1 MQRINTQL
9 TLTLKARAFIATL
22 IFVFVT
28 FGFQGMVNAET
39 PATNGTKSYC
49 LSKLPQKAKSAC
61 QDDALITKMRN
72 AASYHCKKVS
82 AKNNKKETCITNQT
96 KKYINDA
103 NKSIDSAQEF
113 KNKANDVL
121 KKDTQKTG
129 GSVSSASADANDS
142 LTENETGL
150 FGGITAQNECGGGE
164 NAIKTSID
172 FGCKGE
178 GNAMLD
184 LAFAIIRFLSNG
196 AGLVII
202 GSLIWAGIQFT
213 GSRGDPQSSAMA
225 INRIQSTVFALLI
238 FIFAYAI
245 INYLVPGVFLR

>member
-1 MQRINTQL
+1 MQCAYLQT
-9 TLTLKARAFIATL
+9 FITPKIWAVIAL
-22 IFVFVT
+22 LGLLVAIG
-28 FGFQGMVNAET
+28 GFQSVASAET

-49 LSKLPQKAKSAC
+49 LAKLPQKAKSAC
-61 QDDALITKMRN
+61 QDDNLITKMRN
-72 AASYHCKKVS
+72 AASYHCKKIS
-82 AKNNKKETCITNQT
+82 IKKNKKESCITNKT
-96 KKYINDA
+96 KGYINNA
-103 NKSIDSAQEF
+103 KKNIDSAQEF
-113 KNKANDVL
+113 KNKMNDVL
-121 KKDTQKTG
+121 KKDTQKTR
-129 GSVSSASADANDS
+129 GSVSSPSADANDS
-142 LTENETGL
+142 LSEGETSL
-150 FGGITAQNECGGGE
+150 FGGATAENVCGGGE
-164 NAIKTSID
+164 NEIRTSID

-202 GSLIWAGIQFT
+202 GSLVWAGIQYT